1 MGMYL
6 CVDLKS
12 FYASVECVER
22 GLDPMKTNLAVADPS
37 RGKGAICL
45 AISPALKALG
55 VKNRCRLF
63 AIPDNIEY
71 ITAMPRMKKYMEYSQ
86 MIYKVYLRYF
96 SKDDI
101 YIYSI
106 DECFIDIESY
116 MTLYSKNH
124 IEIAKMVI
132 ADVLKST
139 GITATCGIGTN
150 LFLAKVALDIEA
162 KKAKDFIGYLDE
174 EKFKRTIW
182 FHTPI
187 TDIWNIGPGIASRLE
202 KYNAYSLY
210 AVSNLDEKILYD
222 EFGVNAEY
230 LIDHA
235 NGVEKCTLKEIKE
248 YVPENNSLSNSQI
261 LFEDYEYE
269 DAYLVF
275 REMIEMNVL
284 NLVAKG
290 LVTSNI
296 FLSVGYS
303 KDCIRPTGGSM
314 KLGEFTNSYRKLS
327 EYFKR
332 LFEKTT
338 DKNHLIR
345 RLSIGFGNVVDEKN
359 KTVDLFTDEEL
370 EKKEHN
376 LQQSIIKIKNK
387 HGKNSVIKA
396 MNIEKNATQIKRNKL
411 VGGHNAE

>member
-269 DAYLVF
+269 DAYLV
-275 REMIEMNVL
+275 
-284 NLVAKG
+284 
-290 LVTSNI
+290 
-296 FLSVGYS
+296 
-303 KDCIRPTGGSM
+303 
-314 KLGEFTNSYRKLS
+314 
-327 EYFKR
+327 
-332 LFEKTT
+332 
-338 DKNHLIR
+338 
-345 RLSIGFGNVVDEKN
+345 
-359 KTVDLFTDEEL
+359 L
-370 EKKEHN
+370 EK
-376 LQQSIIKIKNK
+376 
-387 HGKNSVIKA
+387 
-396 MNIEKNATQIKRNKL
+396 
-411 VGGHNAE
+411 